1 MITRVIKRDGREVV
15 FNIEKIASAIHK
27 ALDASTETNIK
38 DPAQPRSQTS
48 MELAT
53 VVAERIDQ
61 TGQRCPSIEQ
71 IQDTVEQVLMES
83 GFPETAKRYILYRS
97 QRTRVR
103 EMKTHLMQTFHAMNP
118 LSTPGT
124 DPAAAG
130 RLQTASQTSRTA
142 SDHLKNYG
150 QTGAC
155 SYNLLYVLSPELS
168 QAHQNLDLFVHHLE
182 TYALT
187 FADFPLDLR
196 PLFAGGFRS
205 GLASIRQ
212 PSDIRSYAALAGV
225 AAASIRQE
233 ISGHVYLVHFDRAMA
248 DGVRA
253 TQQRLLARYGNWLAP
268 QQASELAQE
277 DTALATYQ
285 AMDAI
290 LNQFKTQS
298 FQSLYGNSQ
307 TCILFGLETDPE
319 GRLVTE
325 KLLEAAGKV
334 LPEDP
339 VHAQQN
345 RQPRLIFRLAAG
357 VNLQP
362 QDPNYDLFQRA
373 CRCCAQ
379 TGQPEFAFADPPMAN
394 LATVTI
400 NLPRCA
406 ILARNDL
413 NLFYH
418 RLEHLLSLAI
428 GALLERYKILQS
440 LGTGSFPFLSGLSG
454 KGEDLARADAGK
466 LANHLAKG
474 SLAIGLTGLAETLV
488 SLVGRHHGQSR
499 EAERLGLEM
508 VQMMQRVCSDASDQ
522 HGLSFQLLADCDPLV
537 AKAFAA
543 SDRRTYGQIAGVTSH
558 QAYTPGISLPCR
570 PVIKNLDRIRLESP
584 YHQLVDAGR
593 VLRICRSSETAATPD
608 SIATFVQQASG
619 SGVGQMIFDSL
630 GE

>member
-71 IQDTVEQVLMES
+71 IQDTVEQVLMDT

-103 EMKTHLMQTFHAMNP
+103 EMKTHLMQAFHAMNP
-118 LSTPGT
+118 LSGPGQG
-124 DPAAAG
+124 ASASG
-130 RLQTASQTSRTA
+130 RSQPGGQLPRTA
-142 SDHLKNYG
+142 SDHLLNYG
-150 QTGAC
+150 RTGAC
-155 SYNLLYVLSPELS
+155 SYNLLYVLSPDVS

-182 TYALT
+182 SYALT
-187 FADFPLDLR
+187 FSDHPIDLR
-196 PLFAGGFRS
+196 PLFAGGFQS

-212 PSDIRSYAALAGV
+212 PSDIRSFAALAGV
-225 AAASIRQE
+225 AVASIRQE
-233 ISGHVYLVHFDRAMA
+233 ISGSVYLLHFDRAMA
-248 DGVRA
+248 DGVQA
-253 TQQRLLARYGNWLAP
+253 TRQRLMARLGNWLP
-268 QQASELAQE
+268 PEQASALAQE

-285 AMDAI
+285 AMDAV

-298 FQSLYGNSQ
+298 FQSQSGQSQ
-307 TCILFGLETDPE
+307 TCILFGLETDPQ
-319 GRLVTE
+319 GRLVTQ

-334 LPEDP
+334 SPEHP
-339 VHAQQN
+339 ASSSQS

-362 QDPNYDLFQRA
+362 QDPNYDLFQLA

-379 TGQPEFAFADPPMAN
+379 TGQPEFAFADPPMTN

-428 GALLERYKILQS
+428 DSLLERYKTLQS
-440 LGTGSFPFLSGLSG
+440 LGCSNFPFLHGQIG
-454 KGEDLARADAGK
+454 PAADLAVDDGGTITS
-466 LANHLAKG
+466 HLAKG

-508 VQMMQRVCSDASDQ
+508 VQMMHQACSDASDQ
-522 HGLSFQLLADCDPLV
+522 HGLSFLLMADSDPLV
-537 AKAFAA
+537 ARSFAE

-558 QAYTPGISLPCR
+558 QAYTPGFSLPCR
-570 PVIKNLDRIRLESP
+570 PAIKNEDRIRLESP

-593 VLRICRSSETAATPD
+593 VLRICRRSDSAATPD
-608 SIATFVQQASG
+608 SIETFVQQASR
-619 SGVGQMIFDSL
+619 SGVGQIIFDSL

>member
-53 VVAERIDQ
+53 VVAEQIDQ

-118 LSTPGT
+118 LSTPET

-130 RLQTASQTSRTA
+130 RLKTGSLTSRTA
-142 SDHLKNYG
+142 SDLLENYG

-196 PLFAGGFRS
+196 PLFAGGFCS

-253 TQQRLLARYGNWLAP
+253 TQQRLLARYSNWLAP
-268 QQASELAQE
+268 HQARALVQE

-285 AMDAI
+285 GWMP
-290 LNQFKTQS
+290 S
-298 FQSLYGNSQ
+298 
-307 TCILFGLETDPE
+307 
-319 GRLVTE
+319 
-325 KLLEAAGKV
+325 
-334 LPEDP
+334 
-339 VHAQQN
+339 
-345 RQPRLIFRLAAG
+345 
-357 VNLQP
+357 
-362 QDPNYDLFQRA
+362 
-373 CRCCAQ
+373 
-379 TGQPEFAFADPPMAN
+379 
-394 LATVTI
+394 
-400 NLPRCA
+400 
-406 ILARNDL
+406 
-413 NLFYH
+413 
-418 RLEHLLSLAI
+418 
-428 GALLERYKILQS
+428 
-440 LGTGSFPFLSGLSG
+440 
-454 KGEDLARADAGK
+454 
-466 LANHLAKG
+466 
-474 SLAIGLTGLAETLV
+474 
-488 SLVGRHHGQSR
+488 
-499 EAERLGLEM
+499 
-508 VQMMQRVCSDASDQ
+508 
-522 HGLSFQLLADCDPLV
+522 
-537 AKAFAA
+537 
-543 SDRRTYGQIAGVTSH
+543 
-558 QAYTPGISLPCR
+558 
-570 PVIKNLDRIRLESP
+570 
-584 YHQLVDAGR
+584 
-593 VLRICRSSETAATPD
+593 
-608 SIATFVQQASG
+608 
-619 SGVGQMIFDSL
+619 
-630 GE
+630 